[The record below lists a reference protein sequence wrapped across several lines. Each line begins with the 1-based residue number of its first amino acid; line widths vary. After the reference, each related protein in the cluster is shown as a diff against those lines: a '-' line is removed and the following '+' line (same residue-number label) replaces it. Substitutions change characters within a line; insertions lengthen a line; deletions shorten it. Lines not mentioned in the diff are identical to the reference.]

1 MEYGEVMQ
9 LKLIDGL
16 PYSEVTIVYRNQ
28 NINVENVLV
37 DTGSAST
44 IFSSD
49 LMEKVG
55 ISPQP
60 DDPLHTI
67 RGVGGVEAVFSRSV
81 DSVRLGSKE
90 VHDIEIEIGG
100 MDYGF
105 KINGILG
112 MDILLKIGA
121 IIDLKG
127 LEITFK

>member
-1 MEYGEVMQ
+1 MQ
-9 LKLIDGL
+9 FQLIDGL
-16 PYSEVTIVYRNQ
+16 PYTSVTITYGNEEI
-28 NINVENVLV
+28 NIENVLV

-49 LMEKVG
+49 QMREIG

-67 RGVGGVEAVFSRSV
+67 RGVGGIEAVFSRVV
-81 DSVRLGSKE
+81 DSVLLGEKE
-90 VHDIEIEIGG
+90 VHDTEIEIGG

-112 MDILLKIGA
+112 VDILLEMGA
-121 IIDLKG
+121 IIDLQDLK
-127 LEITFK
+127 IVFK

>member
-1 MEYGEVMQ
+1 MQ
-9 LKLIDGL
+9 LQLIDGL
-16 PYSEVTIVYRNQ
+16 PYTSVTITYGNEET
-28 NINVENVLV
+28 NIENVLV

-49 LMEKVG
+49 QMREIG

-67 RGVGGVEAVFSRSV
+67 RGVGGIEAVFSRVV
-81 DSVRLGSKE
+81 DSVLLGEKE
-90 VHDIEIEIGG
+90 VHDTEIEIGG

-112 MDILLKIGA
+112 VDILLEMGA
-121 IIDLKG
+121 IIDLQDLK
-127 LEITFK
+127 IVFK

>member
-1 MEYGEVMQ
+1 MQ

-16 PYSEVTIVYRNQ
+16 PYSEVTIAYKDQ
-28 NINVENVLV
+28 NIIVENVLV

-49 LMEKVG
+49 LMKKIG
-55 ISPQP
+55 ISPEP

-90 VHDIEIEIGG
+90 VQDIEVEIGG

-105 KINGILG
+105 YINGILG
-112 MDILLKIGA
+112 MDILLKMGA
-121 IIDLKG
+121 IIDLQNM
-127 LEITFK
+127 EIVFK

>member
-1 MEYGEVMQ
+1 MQ
-9 LKLIDGL
+9 LKLIDDL
-16 PYSEVTIVYRNQ
+16 PYAEVIIVFQ
-28 NINVENVLV
+28 GEKIIVDHVLV

-49 LMEKVG
+49 LMKKVG
-55 ISPQP
+55 VSPQP

-90 VHDIEIEIGG
+90 VHDIEVEIGG

-105 KINGILG
+105 NINGILG
-112 MDILLKIGA
+112 MDILLKMGA
-121 IIDLKG
+121 IIDLQNM
-127 LEITFK
+127 EIVFK